1 MWVRSCLFKLLLSL
15 NDLSHLEQANGFS
28 PVWVRSCPFKLLLT
42 LNNLSDLEQANAFS
56 PAWVRSCLFK
66 LLLSINFLSH
76 LEQANGFSPVWVRS
90 CLFKLLLSLHDLSHL
105 EQANGFS
112 PVWVHSCPFKLLLPL
127 NNFSRLEQANASR
140 WSRWPSYG
148 WPRPQCDPRWSGVGA
163 KWSSTLCYHHILWK
177 LALKCTPGA
186 KDVPYGKVMAGRH
199 RPPRGLRLTFSLLAD
214 KEAKCHATY

>member
-1 MWVRSCLFKLLLSL
+1 MIKNCTYVNLGIIVSLANYKLLLTIALPFSSYWTEWWIIKQCPKGLQANGFFPVWVCSCLFKLLLSL
-15 NDLSHLEQANGFS
+15 
-28 PVWVRSCPFKLLLT
+28 
-42 LNNLSDLEQANAFS
+42 
-56 PAWVRSCLFK
+56 
-66 LLLSINFLSH
+66 I
-76 LEQANGFSPVWVRS
+76 
-90 CLFKLLLSLHDLSHL
+90 DLSHL

-186 KDVPYGKVMAGRH
+186 KDVPYGKFMAGRH
-199 RPPRGLRLTFSLLAD
+199 RPPRD
-214 KEAKCHATY
+214 I